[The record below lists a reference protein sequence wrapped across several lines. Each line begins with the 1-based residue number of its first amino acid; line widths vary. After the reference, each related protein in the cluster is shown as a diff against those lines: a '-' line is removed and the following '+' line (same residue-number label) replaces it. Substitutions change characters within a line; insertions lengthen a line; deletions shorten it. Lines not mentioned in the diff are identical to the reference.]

1 MKVLVNVAFTY
12 IVNPDEVVYN
22 YRYVE
27 KKPGQFVADTSCEKL
42 PKELCGKG
50 ELANKLLLKVTTAC
64 VWPLS
69 LSLTILCSMHLPTWV
84 DARNKE

>member
-1 MKVLVNVAFTY
+1 M
-12 IVNPDEVVYN
+12 NPDEVVFN

-50 ELANKLLLKVTTAC
+50 KLANKLLLKVTTDRCMC
-64 VWPLS
+64 VGRCVEQRIINES
-69 LSLTILCSMHLPTWV
+69 EST
-84 DARNKE
+84 